1 MKKLI
6 QLFIFLILILI
17 SLSFYIN
24 FIKKDKSTD
33 LKEIELKE
41 NSSLLESDNNL
52 IKNLEYNVTFDNNTK
67 YSITAELS
75 ELRYEDNIEI
85 VEMQFVTA
93 IFNDKDG
100 IPVIITSKNAIYN
113 NSNYNTKFL
122 NNVKVIYLSN
132 MLLSEKLDI
141 NFNENIIKIYENVVY
156 EGLQGM
162 IKADNVELNLIT
174 KNMEIFMEDNEKKIE
189 ISSK

>member
-1 MKKLI
+1 
-6 QLFIFLILILI
+6 
-17 SLSFYIN
+17 
-24 FIKKDKSTD
+24 
-33 LKEIELKE
+33 
-41 NSSLLESDNNL
+41 
-52 IKNLEYNVTFDNNTK
+52 
-67 YSITAELS
+67 
-75 ELRYEDNIEI
+75 
-85 VEMQFVTA
+85 MQFVTA

>member
-1 MKKLI
+1 MKKFI
-6 QLFIFLILILI
+6 QLFIFLILIL
-17 SLSFYIN
+17 LSFLFYFN
-24 FIKKDKSTD
+24 FFKTNKTSD
-33 LKEIELKE
+33 LKKIELKD
-41 NSSLLESDNNL
+41 NSSILDSDNNL
-52 IKNLEYNVTFDNNTK
+52 IKNLEYNVAFDNDTK

-75 ELRYEDNIEI
+75 ELRYEENIEI

-93 IFNDKDG
+93 IFNDRDG

-132 MLLSEKLDI
+132 VLLSEKLDI

-174 KNMEIFMEDNEKKIE
+174 KNMEIFMGDNDKKIE

>member
-1 MKKLI
+1 MKKFI
-6 QLFIFLILILI
+6 QLFIFLILIL
-17 SLSFYIN
+17 LSFLFYFN
-24 FIKKDKSTD
+24 FFKTNKTSD
-33 LKEIELKE
+33 LKKIELKD
-41 NSSLLESDNNL
+41 NSSILDSDNNL
-52 IKNLEYNVTFDNNTK
+52 IKNLEYNVAFDNNTK

-75 ELRYEDNIEI
+75 ELRYEENIEI

-93 IFNDKDG
+93 IFNDRDG

-132 MLLSEKLDI
+132 VLLSEKLDI

-174 KNMEIFMEDNEKKIE
+174 KNMEIFMGDNDKKIE